1 MLSALVEVGGLEF
14 PGAQF
19 NQVLRAQMGEL
30 VQQLRDR
37 FALDLSNM
45 SLAIEGVE
53 GPRLAVPQDDEGA
66 GYPIGTLGV
75 IEMPD
80 HVEGGPG
87 VFAFVG
93 VSEGLGQI

>member
-1 MLSALVEVGGLEF
+1 MLSALVEVGGLEV

-30 VQQLRDR
+30 VQQLRYR

-53 GPRLAVPQDDEGA
+53 GPRLAVSEDDECA
-66 GYPIGTLGV
+66 RYPIGTFGV
-75 IEMPD
+75 IEMAD
-80 HVEGGPG
+80 KRLSRLSD
-87 VFAFVG
+87 ALVG
-93 VSEGLGQI
+93 RD